1 MRRHDQ
7 VFVFLDFITY
17 LKKVKNLIDLF
28 KYFLVGGKQGIVC
41 IDLGG
46 RFIEISGT
54 NETVSSIFLI
64 VLTFYDTNF
73 RVDF

>member
-1 MRRHDQ
+1 MVVFNFIVNHFRDDGGSIMRRHDQ

-41 IDLGG
+41 IDLG
-46 RFIEISGT
+46 
-54 NETVSSIFLI
+54 
-64 VLTFYDTNF
+64 
-73 RVDF
+73 